1 MWLVPELTA
10 SASTTL
16 TQLLAAS
23 PSTATTSSP
32 LCFDG
37 GPLKFDTPGLY
48 PVMVAAPWDAVLAAW
63 IKDNTEVRVQ
73 RVCREA
79 LELGF
84 VVQQPSG
91 FCADLWWLEVSA
103 SCHYEVSDTLHQGV
117 VAMGPLD
124 RLTDAHSAASEL
136 LALYPGGKVMGWPAR
151 ALVQWSFDDGEA
163 FTLELQAEAAHAT
176 LTYASFDLKR
186 AAKLLQSV
194 FAILHGPDTRME
206 PRPAFHVGLHEVY
219 GS

>member
-1 MWLVPELTA
+1 M
-10 SASTTL
+10 SSSTTL
-16 TQLLAAS
+16 TQLVAAS

-32 LCFDG
+32 VCFDG

-63 IKDNTEVRVQ
+63 LKDRTDVQ
-73 RVCREA
+73 VYSVCREA

-84 VVQQPSG
+84 DAQQPSG
-91 FCADLWWLEVSA
+91 FSADLWWLEVSA
-103 SCHYEVSDTLHQGV
+103 SCHYEVSHTLHQGV
-117 VAMGPLD
+117 VAMGLLD
-124 RLTDAHSAASEL
+124 RLTDAHLAASEL
-136 LALYPGGKVMGWPAR
+136 LALHSGGKVMGWPAR

-163 FTLELQAEAAHAT
+163 LTLELQAEAAHAT

-194 FAILHGPDTRME
+194 FAFLHGPDTRME